1 MNRIKTKTVLAA
13 VVSFGL
19 MFSSCETLDELAAIF
34 EDDTEETSSS
44 TSNRSASANTA
55 SSTSTSASSSAT
67 KASVNV
73 NSTPDSSGYVAREN
87 RNFAQELGGYM
98 ETEYLWVESE
108 IDRSKKDTKNQIKA
122 LSYSS
127 YAEAYKNLPS
137 LPDVTKIDTREE
149 MAAHRNL
156 MLIYCDAVPNYASKF
171 KDELSAVLKKLDD
184 AQMQNAIR
192 AARGLS
198 YDTELHFD
206 PNADKY
212 NAIIKKASVLAE
224 VVSKEQNNSYN
235 RRWSFNTSEE
245 GYRQFLSVFDGIV
258 CYKPY
263 FNEFAPFRKQLCR
276 EWFVSSQCK
285 KIAQMDA
292 NLVARAKS
300 ENPKKTPQ
308 WFIDGRKSELSEVQS
323 YNQQILKRWNQKIT
337 PYLNKEK
344 EYISQLIGYV
354 NDIEAIRNGG
364 EMTREY
370 ISATIYVNDVVE
382 GFFLR
387 YFNWLDLVA
396 AAPLVQT
403 PPTFEG
409 KKFKDYEHP
418 VLNYESEIINWGSR
432 TIEY

>member
-1 MNRIKTKTVLAA
+1 MKKKHVAVL
-13 VVSFGL
+13 VSALLVGL
-19 MFSSCETLDELAAIF
+19 TFNACRTLDELLAIF
-34 EDDTEETSSS
+34 DDDTEETSAVTANTSSS
-44 TSNRSASANTA
+44 TNKSTSSSSSTA
-55 SSTSTSASSSAT
+55 STVKGTVSA
-67 KASVNV
+67 K
-73 NSTPDSSGYVAREN
+73 STPDASGYVAREN

-98 ETEYLWVESE
+98 ETEYLWVEAS

-122 LSYSS
+122 LSHGS
-127 YAEAYKNLPS
+127 YTEAYKNLPPV
-137 LPDVTKIDTREE
+137 PDVTKIDTREE
-149 MAAHRNL
+149 MSAHRNL
-156 MLIYCDAVPNYASKF
+156 MLIYCDAVLNYASDF
-171 KDELSAVLKKLDD
+171 KKELSAVQKKLDD

-192 AARGLS
+192 AARGLP

-206 PNADKY
+206 PNASKY
-212 NAIIKKASVLAE
+212 NAIIKKASSFAE
-224 VVSKEQNNSYN
+224 IISKEQNNSYHYS
-235 RRWSFNTSEE
+235 WSFTTSDE
-245 GYRQFLSVFDGIV
+245 GYRKFLSVFDGIV

-263 FNEFAPFRKQLCR
+263 FNEFAPFRKQLCH

-323 YNQQILKRWNQKIT
+323 YNQQILKRWIQKIT

-344 EYISQLIGYV
+344 GYISQLIGYV

-370 ISATIYVNDVVE
+370 ISAMVYVNGVVE
-382 GFFLR
+382 GFFFR
-387 YFNWLDLVA
+387 YFGWMDLVA

-418 VLNYESEIINWGSR
+418 VLTYESEIINWGSR

>member
-1 MNRIKTKTVLAA
+1 MKKKHSAVL
-13 VVSFGL
+13 VSALLVGL
-19 MFSSCETLDELAAIF
+19 TFNACKTLDGLLAIF
-34 EDDTEETSSS
+34 DDDTEETSTVTASTSSS
-44 TSNRSASANTA
+44 TNKSTSSSSSTA
-55 SSTSTSASSSAT
+55 STVKGT
-67 KASVNV
+67 VNV
-73 NSTPDSSGYVAREN
+73 NSTPDSSGFVAREN

-98 ETEYLWVESE
+98 ETEYLWIESS

-127 YAEAYKNLPS
+127 YAEAYKNLPPIPELS
-137 LPDVTKIDTREE
+137 KIDTREE
-149 MAAHRNL
+149 MSAHRNL

-171 KDELSAVLKKLDD
+171 KDELSAVNKKLDD

-206 PNADKY
+206 PNASKY
-212 NAIIKKASVLAE
+212 NAILKKVYAMNE
-224 VVSKEQNNSYN
+224 IISKEQNNSYHYS
-235 RRWSFNTSEE
+235 WSFATSDE
-245 GYRQFLSVFDGIV
+245 GYRKFLSVFDGVV

-263 FNEFAPFRKQLCR
+263 FNEFAPFRKQLCH
-276 EWFVSSQCK
+276 EWFVSPQCK

-323 YNQQILKRWNQKIT
+323 YNQQILKRWIQKIT

-344 EYISQLIGYV
+344 GYISQLIGYV

-370 ISATIYVNDVVE
+370 ISAMMQTNSIVE

-387 YFNWLDLVA
+387 YFGWMDLVA

-409 KKFKDYEHP
+409 KKFKGYEHP
-418 VLNYESEIINWGSR
+418 ELNYESEIINWGSR

>member
-1 MNRIKTKTVLAA
+1 MKKKHVAVL
-13 VVSFGL
+13 VSALLVGL
-19 MFSSCETLDELAAIF
+19 TFNACRTLDELLAIF
-34 EDDTEETSSS
+34 DDDTEETSTVTASTSSS
-44 TSNRSASANTA
+44 TNKSTSSSSSTA
-55 SSTSTSASSSAT
+55 STV

-73 NSTPDSSGYVAREN
+73 NSTPDSSGFVAREN

-98 ETEYLWVESE
+98 ETEYLWIESS

-137 LPDVTKIDTREE
+137 IPDVTKIDTREE
-149 MAAHRNL
+149 MSVHRNL

-171 KDELSAVLKKLDD
+171 KDELSAVNKKLDD

-206 PNADKY
+206 PNASKY
-212 NAIIKKASVLAE
+212 NAILKKVYAMYE
-224 VVSKEQNNSYN
+224 IISKEQNNSYHYS
-235 RRWSFNTSEE
+235 WSFATSDE
-245 GYRQFLSVFDGIV
+245 GYRKFLSVFDGVV

-263 FNEFAPFRKQLCR
+263 FNEFAPFRKQLCH

-285 KIAQMDA
+285 AIAQMDA

-308 WFIDGRKSELSEVQS
+308 WFIDGRKSELLEVQS
-323 YNQQILKRWNQKIT
+323 YNQQVLKRWIQKIT

-344 EYISQLIGYV
+344 GYISQLIGYV

-370 ISATIYVNDVVE
+370 IAAMMQTNSIVE
-382 GFFLR
+382 AFFLR
-387 YFNWLDLVA
+387 YFGWMDLVA

-409 KKFKDYEHP
+409 KKFKGYEHP
-418 VLNYESEIINWGSR
+418 ELNYESGIINWGSR

>member
-1 MNRIKTKTVLAA
+1 MNRLKAKIVLAA
-13 VVSFGL
+13 ALSFGL
-19 MFSSCETLDELAAIF
+19 IFSSCETLDELAAIF

-55 SSTSTSASSSAT
+55 SSTSTSVSSSAT

-98 ETEYLWVESE
+98 ETEYLWVESS

-122 LSYSS
+122 LSHSS
-127 YAEAYKNLPS
+127 YTEAYKNLPPIPELS
-137 LPDVTKIDTREE
+137 KIDTREE

-171 KDELSAVLKKLDD
+171 KDELSAVRKKLDD

-258 CYKPY
+258 CYKP
-263 FNEFAPFRKQLCR
+263 
-276 EWFVSSQCK
+276 
-285 KIAQMDA
+285 
-292 NLVARAKS
+292 
-300 ENPKKTPQ
+300 
-308 WFIDGRKSELSEVQS
+308 
-323 YNQQILKRWNQKIT
+323 
-337 PYLNKEK
+337 
-344 EYISQLIGYV
+344 
-354 NDIEAIRNGG
+354 
-364 EMTREY
+364 
-370 ISATIYVNDVVE
+370 
-382 GFFLR
+382 
-387 YFNWLDLVA
+387 
-396 AAPLVQT
+396 
-403 PPTFEG
+403 
-409 KKFKDYEHP
+409 
-418 VLNYESEIINWGSR
+418 
-432 TIEY
+432 

>member
-1 MNRIKTKTVLAA
+1 MKRIKTKALLAA
-13 VVSFGL
+13 VFSLGL
-19 MFSSCETLDELAAIF
+19 MFSACRTLDELMAIF
-34 EDDTEETSSS
+34 EDDPEETSAVTANTSSSKNKSTSSSSS
-44 TSNRSASANTA
+44 TASTVKGTVSA
-55 SSTSTSASSSAT
+55 
-67 KASVNV
+67 K
-73 NSTPDSSGYVAREN
+73 STPDASGYVAREN

-98 ETEYLWVESE
+98 EIEYLWVDST

-127 YAEAYKNLPS
+127 YTEAYKNLPPI
-137 LPDVTKIDTREE
+137 PDLSKIDTREE
-149 MAAHRNL
+149 MATHRNL

-171 KDELSAVLKKLDD
+171 KEELSAVNKKLSD

-192 AARGLS
+192 ASRGLP

-212 NAIIKKASVLAE
+212 NAIIKKATAFSELIT
-224 VVSKEQNNSYN
+224 KEQNNSYN
-235 RRWSFNTSEE
+235 YRWSFTTSDE
-245 GYRQFLSVFDGIV
+245 GYRQFLDKFDGIV

-263 FNEFAPFRKQLCR
+263 FNEFAPFRKQLCH

-292 NLVARAKS
+292 DLVARAKA
-300 ENPKKTPQ
+300 ENPSKTPQ
-308 WFIDGRKSELSEVQS
+308 WFIDGRKSELLEVQS
-323 YNQQILKRWNQKIT
+323 YNQQMLKRWIQKIS

-344 EYISQLIGYV
+344 SNISQLIGYV
-354 NDIEAIRNGG
+354 NDIKAIRNGG

-370 ISATIYVNDVVE
+370 IAAMMQTNSIVE
-382 GFFLR
+382 AFFLR
-387 YFNWLDLVA
+387 YFGWLDLVA

-409 KKFKDYEHP
+409 KKFKGYEHP
-418 VLNYESEIINWGSR
+418 ELNYESEIINWGSR

>member
-1 MNRIKTKTVLAA
+1 MKRIRTKALLAA
-13 VVSFGL
+13 VFSLGL
-19 MFSSCETLDELAAIF
+19 MFSACRTLDELMAIF
-34 EDDTEETSSS
+34 EDDPEETSAVTANTSSSKNKSTSSSSS
-44 TSNRSASANTA
+44 TASTVKG
-55 SSTSTSASSSAT
+55 T
-67 KASVNV
+67 VNV
-73 NSTPDSSGYVAREN
+73 NSTPDSSGFVAREN

-127 YAEAYKNLPS
+127 YAEAYKNLPPI
-137 LPDVTKIDTREE
+137 PDVTKIDTREK
-149 MAAHRNL
+149 MSAHRNL
-156 MLIYCDAVPNYASKF
+156 MLIYCDAVPNYASNF

-192 AARGLS
+192 ASRGLP

-212 NAIIKKASVLAE
+212 NAIIKKASALAE
-224 VVSKEQNNSYN
+224 IISKEQNNSYN

-263 FNEFAPFRKQLCR
+263 FNEFAPFRKQLCH

-323 YNQQILKRWNQKIT
+323 YNQQVLKRWIQKIT

-344 EYISQLIGYV
+344 GYISQLIGYV

-370 ISATIYVNDVVE
+370 ISAMMYVNNVVE

-387 YFNWLDLVA
+387 YFGWMDLVA

-409 KKFKDYEHP
+409 KKFKGYEHP
-418 VLNYESEIINWGSR
+418 ELNYESEIINWGSR